1 MTTKLKKIEKSTWWI
16 CLFTCL
22 FLVFSSCSPEQDFLG
37 EQNDGYLHLSFSK
50 SDTRAD
56 LNPDGSGSFSEGDKI
71 GLYIDNGN
79 EVQYRELT
87 YSNGQWTPLLRRS
100 EFGTG
105 ALQLSAHYPA
115 IYDGTTPT
123 VDFRVSTD
131 QSQSGK
137 AESDLLFARTTLDE
151 GKYDAA
157 FSFKHLMHRLKIKLE
172 GATSNVTILA
182 RSKTAGNIDLLKG
195 TTTVADGD
203 FQWITPATN
212 ADGSLEVIIF
222 PQTVAPYRTEEGL
235 LKITTEEKEVRYLA
249 PETMED
255 GNPLVEFETG
265 KETSIRLQLKDAGNL
280 EWANK
285 TMWVYGIQAP
295 EESAWRRLFPTIN
308 YTLYLSWKEEYGW
321 YDVNKRNPSDLAGG
335 IAEDGQMCWAA
346 ASSNLLHW
354 WIDRNKNYIEQYVAQ
369 GKYLG
374 PDYQYNAANAKTEDK
389 QESQIF
395 QAYLNSFI
403 NRAGYIDEGVNWF
416 IHGIKPSA
424 PTMTNPINNAG
435 YFKDIFPD
443 GVKLCKNIA
452 GLGKETFNNA
462 IKDALLN
469 KKGIGVSIG
478 PVRKSHAIN
487 VWGVEFDENGD
498 ISYIYLSDNNDR
510 DQYIFWGYGCTRHK
524 IVYATMPEGGT
535 ITGYKSGELD
545 EPEDSYIPFNRLVTL
560 DLGTEYFEAYF
571 NNK

>member
-1 MTTKLKKIEKSTWWI
+1 
-16 CLFTCL
+16 
-22 FLVFSSCSPEQDFLG
+22 
-37 EQNDGYLHLSFSK
+37 
-50 SDTRAD
+50 
-56 LNPDGSGSFSEGDKI
+56 
-71 GLYIDNGN
+71 
-79 EVQYRELT
+79 
-87 YSNGQWTPLLRRS
+87 
-100 EFGTG
+100 
-105 ALQLSAHYPA
+105 
-115 IYDGTTPT
+115 
-123 VDFRVSTD
+123 
-131 QSQSGK
+131 
-137 AESDLLFARTTLDE
+137 
-151 GKYDAA
+151 
-157 FSFKHLMHRLKIKLE
+157 MHRLKIKLE
-172 GATSNVTILA
+172 GTTSNVTILA

-212 ADGSLEVIIF
+212 ADGNLEVIIF

-335 IAEDGQMCWAA
+335 IAEDDQMCWAA

-452 GLGKETFNNA
+452 GLGKETFNNT

-469 KKGIGVSIG
+469 KKGIGINIG

-524 IVYATMPEGGT
+524 IVYVTMPEGGT